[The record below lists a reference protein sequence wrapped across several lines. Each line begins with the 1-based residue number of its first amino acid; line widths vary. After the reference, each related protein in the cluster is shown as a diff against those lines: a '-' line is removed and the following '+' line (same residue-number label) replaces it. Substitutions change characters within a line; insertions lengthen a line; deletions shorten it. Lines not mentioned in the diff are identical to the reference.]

1 MTKERDKT
9 PESFSSL
16 ESTNPNGIN
25 LEDKSKQGFQ
35 YLIGI
40 MLKYKASDLHLKLG
54 RAPLFRIKGKLV
66 PAKMPPLDQKQI
78 YSLLSEVLSE
88 KQKGELE
95 SKRQIDFSIEV
106 AHMGRYRCNVYFQKG
121 SLAAAVRVISGAIPN
136 IDTLN
141 LPPILKEICAKKRG
155 LFLITGATGA
165 GKSTSLAAMIQYI
178 NENHAIHVVCIE
190 DPIEFVFHDLKAS
203 ITQREIGSDISNY
216 HEAMSSVLRQDP
228 DVIMLGEL
236 RDPVTIQA
244 AITAAE
250 TGHLVVATLH
260 TNDAKSTIERILDV
274 FPADAQNQIRV
285 QLASTLIGVLSQ
297 QLVNR
302 ADGTSRIPVCEV
314 MIKSP
319 LIETHIMKN
328 EINQIP
334 QAITN
339 SNGYYNMISMNQ
351 ALQRLIQDE
360 VITLAEALKVSP
372 NPDDL
377 RLLVSGMDRSEGY
390 QPT

>member
-372 NPDDL
+372 NTDDL